1 MIDSAIYKEQKKILF
16 FVKNYVKALEGRFNV
31 ANSAVCYFHNYG
43 NYVSSSFLK
52 LKFYKQNYY
61 LNFFLNLFKNIY
73 STIQTENYI
82 CIKNIKDKKYKYFL
96 ISHVSKKDFL
106 RNGSYFDKYF
116 GLHSKDYQNTLF
128 FLNSV
133 DGYSP
138 KKLQNNIIIFK
149 KDKKNLSIIFLL
161 KKLIEFLIKNKASP
175 KKIFHQFNFLSQFS
189 HKILPHLIDTIKENN
204 FKKIIMFYEAQPYQ
218 NNFIHELK
226 KRKIEIE
233 TIGFYH
239 SGLLPLHTSLV
250 FREGAPDKLLISGK
264 FQKIYCEKY
273 LGWPKNRVK
282 NVESFRYS
290 KKSLKM
296 QKDKIFLPYEISR
309 SNIILKS
316 LEKIFNNANMRS
328 LPLFSIQNHPAT
340 LHSKKHLKII
350 SRIQSLMLKY
360 KEKFNRKSKK
370 FPIFIGSTTSVILA
384 LEQKKQ
390 IIHICEDPI
399 FDSFNSGIW
408 KDLIVTKVDK
418 FIFKYRLK
426 QNKHILNIHKNNKNK
441 IKKYL
446 K

>member
-1 MIDSAIYKEQKKILF
+1 MLDSAICKEQKKILF
-16 FVKNYVKALEGRFNV
+16 FVKNYVKALKGKLNV

-52 LKFYKQNYY
+52 LKFYGKNYY
-61 LNFFLNLFKNIY
+61 LKFLLNLFKNIY
-73 STIQTENYI
+73 STIQTENYV
-82 CIKNIKDKKYKYFL
+82 CIKNANNKKYKYFF

-116 GLHSKDYQNTLF
+116 GLYSQDCQNTLF
-128 FLNSV
+128 FLNSI

-138 KKLQNNIIIFK
+138 KKIQKNIIIFK
-149 KDKKNLSIIFLL
+149 KNKKSLSIIFLL
-161 KKLIEFLIKNKASP
+161 KGLIIFMIKNKASP

-189 HKILPHLIDTIKENN
+189 HKIFPHLIKSIKENN

-233 TIGFYH
+233 TVGFYH

-264 FQKIYCEKY
+264 FQKEYCEKH
-273 LGWPKNRVK
+273 LGWPRNRVK
-282 NVESFRYS
+282 NVNSFRYS
-290 KKSLKM
+290 KKNIKM
-296 QKDKIFLPYEISR
+296 KKDKIFLPYEITR

-316 LEKIFNNANMRS
+316 LEKVFKNADTRS
-328 LPLFSIQNHPAT
+328 LPQFSVQNHPAT
-340 LHSKKHLKII
+340 LRSKKHLKII
-350 SRIQSLMLKY
+350 VKIQNLIRKY
-360 KEKFNRKSKK
+360 KQKFNKKSKK
-370 FPIFIGSTTSVILA
+370 FSIFIGSTTSIILA

-390 IIHICEDPI
+390 VIHICEDPI

-408 KDLIVTKVDK
+408 KDLIVTKIDK
-418 FIFKYRLK
+418 FIFKYSLK

-441 IKKYL
+441 IKNYL
-446 K
+446 N